1 MPSWQRLPHRWGP
14 LTMIAPLSKS
24 HGASRWLARHEV
36 LERLVWVDRMDDG
49 PGSIEPPFDPRT
61 AHAGTANMLAIERCA
76 PAAIDAPSVAMVT
89 EFVPSISVEEALSGA
104 SRVWRSERDALAS
117 VRGLIEPMRHVLA
130 ETRASLDR
138 AALAVD
144 ADGHLFVARTINAP
158 SASGDRESIARKTLV
173 ALVADLANATGG
185 TLSVSL
191 ATEISAR
198 PPADLAALDALF
210 SSHFG
215 LDFGRHFASPPATVS
230 VDPSSAPASLEAE
243 PLASAKLARLA
254 VRNTAIDALP
264 AADEVATHV
273 VDAIR
278 ARLPL
283 CANRLVLLA
292 NVERARDALRE
303 LSIRDSSIDPRALA
317 LLGPLEPTWIPLHPD
332 MAQQTVVVD
341 GGEVTLCPMQWDELQ
356 ATASCEGAEVR
367 FCVACARAVRSVV
380 VGGSHRVVA
389 ANVCAFNKRRRA

>member
-1 MPSWQRLPHRWGP
+1 
-14 LTMIAPLSKS
+14 MIAPLSKS

-49 PGSIEPPFDPRT
+49 PGSVEPPFDPRT
-61 AHAGTANMLAIERCA
+61 AHAGTAGMLAIERCA
-76 PAAIDAPSVAMVT
+76 PAAIGAPSVAMVT
-89 EFVPSISVEEALSGA
+89 EFVPSISVDEALSSA
-104 SRVWRSERDALAS
+104 SRVWPSEREALAS
-117 VRGLIEPMRHVLA
+117 VRGVIGPMRHVLA

-158 SASGDRESIARKTLV
+158 NAREHRESIAVSTLV
-173 ALVADLANATGG
+173 ALVTELATLVGG
-185 TLSVSL
+185 PLCVAL
-191 ATEISAR
+191 ATELATR
-198 PPADLAALDALF
+198 PPSDLAAIDALF
-210 SSHFG
+210 SSRFG
-215 LDFGRHFASPPATVS
+215 VDFGRHFASAPAPTP
-230 VDPSSAPASLEAE
+230 VDPSALPASLEAE

-254 VRNTAIDALP
+254 VRQTAIDALP

-341 GGEVTLCPMQWDELQ
+341 GAEVTLCPMQWDELQ
-356 ATASCEGAEVR
+356 ATASREGAEVR